1 MKRKYLC
8 TSLLALFCNIQNA
21 QAEQRLFP
29 TDILEKGEA
38 DVELLV
44 DRDHHSNSFLTA
56 SGRSGVQKY
65 DRTSESIG
73 FRYGLGESWH
83 VGLALSNNS
92 TYELHTNYDNGPSF
106 LSTQYQ
112 GRQNPSLWVK
122 YGFVS
127 DRNSPF
133 SLSGALRVRPN
144 TTGEDTGSE
153 IARLVGGWDF
163 GNGLKGYAGY
173 AGEFPHDHKLSR
185 VHSASVGA
193 FKAITDNFIL
203 TPYIRYSRF
212 EANDLQTATQGYGVG
227 LSALVQIGHNSYVR
241 PGVSVYQYMSRDR
254 KDGTFHWGEAH
265 GKDLSVSF
273 YHLF

>member
-8 TSLLALFCNIQNA
+8 TSLIALLCNIQNA

-38 DVELLV
+38 DVELRV
-44 DRDHHSNSFLTA
+44 DQDHNSNSFRTA
-56 SGRSGVQKY
+56 SGRSGVQKH

-83 VGLALSNNS
+83 VGMALNNNS
-92 TYELHTNYDNGPSF
+92 TYEFRTNYDKGPSF

-112 GRQNPSLWVK
+112 GQRNPSLWVK
-122 YGFVS
+122 YGFVN

-133 SLSGALRVRPN
+133 SLSGTLKVSPN
-144 TTGEDTGSE
+144 TTGNGTGWE
-153 IARLVGGWDF
+153 IAQLVGGWDF

-173 AGEFPHDHKLSR
+173 TGEFPHDHKSSR
-185 VHSASVGA
+185 VQSVSVGA
-193 FKAITDNFIL
+193 FKAVSDNFIL
-203 TPYIRYSRF
+203 TPNIYYSRF
-212 EANDLQTATQGYGVG
+212 EANDLQTATQRYGVG
-227 LSALVQIGHNSYVR
+227 LSALLQIGNNSYVR
-241 PGVSVYQYMSRDR
+241 PGVSVYQYMPRDR
-254 KDGTFHWGEAH
+254 KDGTFHWGEGH
-265 GKDLSVSF
+265 GKDLSMSF